1 MNIVIGVHHFP
12 PKYGGGAE
20 WRAHRTAAAL
30 LRAGHQ
36 ASVVCVEQ
44 IDDTSVKSFTSR
56 TDVFEGVPV
65 HRLSFNLAGA
75 PDPLQWEYDNPWVG
89 GYLRKLFAEQRPD
102 LFHLISG
109 YLMTG
114 SALQAA
120 QEANIATVVTLTDFW
135 FLCRRVSMLRTDH
148 TISSLPIDPLR
159 CARCLGEEKRRY
171 RWAARIAPGVMEQF
185 WRFQGE
191 YHDYFTQ
198 RWEFLQARLA
208 ATDLAISPSRFLRK
222 MYCDAGMSARRMEFL
237 RQGHSFGDLSAAD
250 LAKTPAPLLRVGY
263 LGQIAPLKGVHVLAD
278 AVRSLPTQPL
288 ELHIHGDGALHPRY
302 YSELEKAA
310 ASDRRIVLHGAYSRA
325 QLTTILRNLDVV
337 VVPSLW
343 YENSPNVILEAFA
356 HATPVIAS
364 DFGGMA
370 ELVNQEVN
378 GLRFALGDA
387 PDLAHQLRRL
397 VDEPELLV
405 CLTQGAARTQLPTLD
420 MEMTQLLTLYN
431 SILC

>member
-12 PKYGGGAE
+12 PKYCGGAE
-20 WRAHRTAAAL
+20 WRAYRTAAAL

-36 ASVVCVEQ
+36 ATVVCVEQ
-44 IDDTSVKSFTSR
+44 IDDTSVKSFASR
-56 TDVFEGVPV
+56 TEVFEGVTV

-89 GYLRKLFAEQRPD
+89 GYLRKMFAAQRPD

-120 QEANIATVVTLTDFW
+120 QEVGIATAVTLTDFW

-148 TISSLPIDPLR
+148 TISTLPIDPLR
-159 CARCLGEEKRRY
+159 CARCLGEERRRY
-171 RWAARIAPGVMEQF
+171 RWPAHIAPGVMEKF
-185 WRFQGE
+185 WQLHGE

-208 ATDLAISPSRFLRK
+208 ATDLAICPSNFLRK
-222 MYCDAGMSARRMEFL
+222 MYLDAGMRARRMEFL
-237 RQGHSFGDLSAAD
+237 RQGHSFGDLSASD
-250 LAKTPAPLLRVGY
+250 LAKPPAPLLRVGY

-278 AVRSLPTQPL
+278 AVRSLPNQPL
-288 ELHIHGDGALHPRY
+288 ALHIHGDGGLHPRY
-302 YSELEKAA
+302 YSDLEKAA
-310 ASDRRIVLHGAYSRA
+310 AADRRIMLHGAYSRA
-325 QLTTILRNLDVV
+325 QLTSVLRNLDVI

-370 ELVNQEVN
+370 ELVEQEVN
-378 GLRFALGDA
+378 GLRFDVGNAA
-387 PDLAHQLRRL
+387 DLARQLRRL
-397 VDEPELLV
+397 VDEPGLLDR
-405 CLTQGAARTQLPTLD
+405 LTQGAAGTQPATIAT
-420 MEMTQLLTLYN
+420 EMSQLLTLYD